1 MPATKVD
8 GRSDRSARTHEKII
22 EALFLLVGE
31 GAIRPRAEEIAER
44 ADVAVRTLFRHFDDM
59 DGLIAAGRSHLA
71 SLFEAPR
78 DQPDLQGSLED
89 RAHAY
94 AKDQGELFESIRNY
108 LLFYAANARTIA
120 DQNTFRTTSGQS
132 QRLRVWTALPE
143 CAAATPV
150 ARRSVEVLFSFQ
162 HWDQMRFEQ
171 GLSVEEA
178 IESIAWSAKVLLSAG
193 AREIGA

>member
-59 DGLIAAGRSHLA
+59 DGLIAAGRSYLA
-71 SLFEAPR
+71 SRFEEPR
-78 DQPDLQGSLED
+78 DQPDLEGSLEE
-89 RAHAY
+89 RAQTY
-94 AKDQGELFESIRNY
+94 AREQGEMFDSIRNY
-108 LLFYAANARTIA
+108 LLFYAANAQTIS
-120 DQNTFRTTSGQS
+120 DQNTFRTVSGQS
-132 QRLRVWTALPE
+132 HRLRVWTALPE

-150 ARRSVEVLFSFQ
+150 ARRSIEVLFSFQ
-162 HWDQMRFEQ
+162 HWDQLRFEQ

-178 IESIAWSAKVLLSAG
+178 IESIAWSATVLLGAG